1 MHIHGRCGAVSI
13 FHAKPFED
21 RGCECTF
28 PQANRIAFCALSGAL
43 SDALSGALSGSLSA
57 DLDSEELASGSQ
69 VGDPVLSRELGV
81 DIIDRLDCSAC
92 IG

>member
-21 RGCECTF
+21 RGYECTL
-28 PQANRIAFCALSGAL
+28 PQANRIAVCALSGAL
-43 SDALSGALSGSLSA
+43 AG

-69 VGDPVLSRELGV
+69 VRDPVLSRELGF
-81 DIIDRLDCSAC
+81 DIVDRLDC
-92 IG
+92 